1 MLEHVGTVRRMP
13 GWKGKTDAVF
23 RRPRRWWEFE
33 GFFDAQD
40 TNERLFR
47 LCLHTDEL
55 LAFEISKSLGRQN
68 RWLCVAE
75 PNFNTFQHHFSII
88 SASFQPFHVQL
99 EDALHFELVIS
110 TIFMCRQWAMLVKAH
125 DQCHQCS
132 GSKVSS
138 FNIFWNIHITHIMII
153 WQKQCAK
160 DHRLFGKVHFPIF
173 ERLTCGRAGDGAEF
187 SSLPF
192 CKGNSDA
199 WALVPWNWLFRCH
212 RCFWQSCLNLHGFA
226 WTLSRESLAIISSR
240 YYLMAWLSLWAFWPE
255 PVAT

>member
-13 GWKGKTDAVF
+13 GWKDKTDAVF

-88 SASFQPFHVQL
+88 SAWFQHHFSHFMFSSKMLCILSWWSQRSSCAGNGRCWWRRTINVIIVQGQKCL
-99 EDALHFELVIS
+99 
-110 TIFMCRQWAMLVKAH
+110 
-125 DQCHQCS
+125 
-132 GSKVSS
+132 S
-138 FNIFWNIHITHIMII
+138 FNIFWNINIAHIMII

-199 WALVPWNWLFRCH
+199 WALVPLNWLFRCQ

-226 WTLSRESLAIISSR
+226 WTLSKGIFGN
-240 YYLMAWLSLWAFWPE
+240 YF
-255 PVAT
+255 